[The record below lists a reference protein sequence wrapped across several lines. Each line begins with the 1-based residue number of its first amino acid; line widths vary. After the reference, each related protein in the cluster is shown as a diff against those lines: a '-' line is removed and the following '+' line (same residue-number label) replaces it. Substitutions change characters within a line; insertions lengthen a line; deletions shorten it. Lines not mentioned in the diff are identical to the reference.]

1 MDGAIG
7 ELSQFHETYQYY
19 AQGVSTSTA
28 VLGPGWED
36 RLVVFE
42 NASTRPGRGLCL
54 DPHDCVAAKL
64 VAGRDKD
71 FEFAAALLREELVD
85 AGNNHRKDRGPPGPV
100 QPEAAPL
107 QLGEGESGKGTGHLA
122 FSAASSTRLGAESW
136 VTSIVGL
143 LVAKVG
149 ALVGGDKPKDAQDIV
164 WLLEAWPPEV
174 RKSSRRRPREHRLRA
189 RRRRSHARQTGSR
202 VWRRRTGRPARPSL
216 ASPRHRTFAERRQK
230 KAGTPLSS
238 GIWPSNFGFLLI

>member
-1 MDGAIG
+1 MLGTFADEVLPEEVIGSIEVDVDDPANEKSDKVDGAIG

-19 AQGVSTSTA
+19 AQGVNTSTA

-85 AGNNHRKDRGPPGPV
+85 AATIVERIEALPV
-100 QPEAAPL
+100 PSSQK
-107 QLGEGESGKGTGHLA
+107 QLLS
-122 FSAASSTRLGAESW
+122 SW
-136 VTSIVGL
+136 V
-143 LVAKVG
+143 
-149 ALVGGDKPKDAQDIV
+149 
-164 WLLEAWPPEV
+164 
-174 RKSSRRRPREHRLRA
+174 RA
-189 RRRRSHARQTGSR
+189 RA
-202 VWRRRTGRPARPSL
+202 A
-216 ASPRHRTFAERRQK
+216 
-230 KAGTPLSS
+230 KALGT
-238 GIWPSNFGFLLI
+238 

>member
-1 MDGAIG
+1 MTREQLAHVLRAASRIAEVRDVVVIGSQSVLGTFANEVLPDEVIGSIEVDVAFLDDPANEKSDKVDGAIG

-85 AGNNHRKDRGPPGPV
+85 ATTIVERIEALPV
-100 QPEAAPL
+100 
-107 QLGEGESGKGTGHLA
+107 
-122 FSAASSTRLGAESW
+122 ASSQKQLLSSW
-136 VTSIVGL
+136 V
-143 LVAKVG
+143 
-149 ALVGGDKPKDAQDIV
+149 
-164 WLLEAWPPEV
+164 
-174 RKSSRRRPREHRLRA
+174 RA
-189 RRRRSHARQTGSR
+189 RA
-202 VWRRRTGRPARPSL
+202 A
-216 ASPRHRTFAERRQK
+216 
-230 KAGTPLSS
+230 KALGT
-238 GIWPSNFGFLLI
+238 

>member
-1 MDGAIG
+1 MTREQLAHVLRAASRIAEVRDVVVIGSQSVLGTFADEVLPEEVIGSIEVDVAFLDDPANEKSDKVDGAIG

-42 NASTRPGRGLCL
+42 NASTKPGRGLCL

-85 AGNNHRKDRGPPGPV
+85 AAHNHRKDRGPPGPV

-122 FSAASSTRLGAESW
+122 FSAVSSTRLGA
-136 VTSIVGL
+136 
-143 LVAKVG
+143 
-149 ALVGGDKPKDAQDIV
+149 PK
-164 WLLEAWPPEV
+164 L
-174 RKSSRRRPREHRLRA
+174 S
-189 RRRRSHARQTGSR
+189 GN
-202 VWRRRTGRPARPSL
+202 
-216 ASPRHRTFAERRQK
+216 RHRGLSRGQSWSPCGKRQ
-230 KAGTPLSS
+230 AQGRS
-238 GIWPSNFGFLLI
+238 

>member
-1 MDGAIG
+1 MTREQLAHVLRAASRIAEVRDVVVIGSQSVLGTFANEVLPEEVIGSIEVDVDDPANEKSDKVDGAIG

-19 AQGVSTSTA
+19 AQGVNTSTA

-85 AGNNHRKDRGPPGPV
+85 AGTIIERIEALPV
-100 QPEAAPL
+100 PSSQK
-107 QLGEGESGKGTGHLA
+107 QLLS
-122 FSAASSTRLGAESW
+122 SW
-136 VTSIVGL
+136 V
-143 LVAKVG
+143 
-149 ALVGGDKPKDAQDIV
+149 
-164 WLLEAWPPEV
+164 
-174 RKSSRRRPREHRLRA
+174 RA
-189 RRRRSHARQTGSR
+189 RA
-202 VWRRRTGRPARPSL
+202 A
-216 ASPRHRTFAERRQK
+216 
-230 KAGTPLSS
+230 KALGT
-238 GIWPSNFGFLLI
+238 